1 MRNEGRDID
10 LEQVTP
16 HVVHPGLHQDY
27 DLDFQTWR
35 VDDIAPT
42 LTSPLL
48 SGLISN
54 IHLLGRPEVPR
65 EPVSSKVEEGLW
77 GHNGAPARPDVLDSS
92 RNGGLVPHMQMGKVE
107 AEENKPHEQG
117 GIEKSPST
125 PPPIKLWLD
134 PEEVAAVIILDDDE
148 ADLPIDMRQAAST
161 PKGEPA
167 WNQK

>member
-27 DLDFQTWR
+27 DLDFQMQR

-54 IHLLGRPEVPR
+54 IRLLGRPGVPR
-65 EPVSSKVEEGLW
+65 EPVASKMEEGLW
-77 GHNGAPARPDVLDSS
+77 GRSGAPAGPDAPGPSCIGRLA
-92 RNGGLVPHMQMGKVE
+92 PHMQTATVE
-107 AEENKPHEQG
+107 TEENKLREQG
-117 GIEKSPST
+117 GIN
-125 PPPIKLWLD
+125 LD
-134 PEEVAAVIILDDDE
+134 QTLPGSNPEDIAAVVISDDDE
-148 ADLPIDMRQAAST
+148 TDLPIDMPQAAST
-161 PKGEPA
+161 PKVEPA
-167 WNQK
+167 